1 MARPLVPAEIGTR
14 NSSLKLLVRAV
25 AVLLVALPFV
35 AIALVL
41 MCFED
46 QPLVSG
52 SVQLT
57 PQDIEKAKRIL
68 GEHDPR
74 KAGPGGLQKVTIEER
89 DFETT
94 LNYAASRVG
103 GHGIARVAL
112 RPGSVWL
119 RATVEVPRSPIG
131 RYVNVDAVLLETG
144 ALPRFDRL
152 KIGHVTF
159 PPSFGDWLLREGA
172 RRAVATERGGLAAD
186 VVKDVSIGDKRL
198 TVTYQWNDA
207 IIERARAV
215 LVAPDDQA
223 RFRVYHDRLIE
234 VVAQAPNK
242 VSLATLM
249 PPLFLLALD
258 RGATG
263 DIVREMRAAIIV
275 LTFYANGKG
284 LGEIVAAARQWPQ
297 PARRTVTLAGRD
309 DFPKHFLISAA
320 IAAEAG
326 TPLADAI
333 GVYKEIDD
341 SRGGS
346 GFSFNDIGADRAG
359 TRFGETASRSPE
371 RARKLARALA
381 AGVKESDFMPDVSDL
396 PEFMQE
402 PEFVR
407 RYGGVGGSGY
417 NKMMAT
423 IETRVAAL
431 PALR

>member
-1 MARPLVPAEIGTR
+1 MKV
-14 NSSLKLLVRAV
+14 LLRAV
-25 AVLLVALPFV
+25 AVFVVALPFV

-41 MCFED
+41 MCFQD
-46 QPLVSG
+46 RPLVSG
-52 SVQLT
+52 SVQLS
-57 PQDIEKAKRIL
+57 PQDIEKAKRIIDA
-68 GEHDPR
+68 HDPR
-74 KAGPGGLQKVTIEER
+74 NAGPGGLQTITIEER

-103 GHGIARVAL
+103 HGIARVAL
-112 RPGSVWL
+112 RQGSLWL
-119 RATVEVPRSPIG
+119 QATVELPKGPIG
-131 RYVNVDAVLLETG
+131 RYLNVDAVLLETG
-144 ALPRFDRL
+144 GVPRFDRL
-152 KIGHVTF
+152 KIGSV
-159 PPSFGDWLLREGA
+159 PLPGVLADWLLREGV
-172 RRAVATERGGLAAD
+172 RRALATERGGLAAD
-186 VVKDVSIGDKRL
+186 VVKGVSVGDKRI
-198 TVTYQWNDA
+198 TVAYQWSDA
-207 IIERARAV
+207 LAERARAI

-223 RFRVYHDRLIE
+223 RFRVHHDRLIE

-258 RGATG
+258 RGAAG
-263 DIVREMRAAIIV
+263 DVVREMRAAIIV

-284 LGEIVAAARQWPQ
+284 LGEIVAAASQWPQ

-320 IAAEAG
+320 IAAQAG

-346 GFSFNDIGADRAG
+346 GFSFNDIGAAQAG

-371 RARKLARALA
+371 RARRLARALA

-402 PEFVR
+402 PEFKR
-407 RYGGVGGSGY
+407 RYGGVGGAGY
-417 NKMMAT
+417 NKMMTT
-423 IETRVAAL
+423 IETRVSAL
-431 PALR
+431 PVLR

>member
-1 MARPLVPAEIGTR
+1 
-14 NSSLKLLVRAV
+14 LKVLLRAV
-25 AVLLVALPFV
+25 AVFLVALPLS

-41 MCFED
+41 LCLVD
-46 QPLVSG
+46 RPLVSG

-57 PQDIEKAKRIL
+57 PQDIEKAKRIID
-68 GEHDPR
+68 EHDPR
-74 KAGPGGLQKVTIEER
+74 NAGPDGLQTVTIEER

-94 LNYAASRVG
+94 LNYAASRIG
-103 GHGIARVAL
+103 RGMTRVSL
-112 RPGSVWL
+112 LPGSVWL
-119 RATVEVPRSPIG
+119 QATVELPVSPVG
-131 RYVNVDAVLLETG
+131 RYVNIDAVLRETG
-144 ALPRFDRL
+144 EVPRFDRL
-152 KIGHVTF
+152 KIGSVSL
-159 PPSFGDWLLREGA
+159 PAALGDWMLREGV
-172 RRAVATERGGLAAD
+172 RRVTATERGELAAD
-186 VVKDVSIGDKRL
+186 VIKGVSVSDRRL
-198 TVTYQWNDA
+198 TVTYQWSDA
-207 IIERARAV
+207 LAERARAV

-223 RFRVYHDRLIE
+223 RLRAYHDRLIE
-234 VVAQAPNK
+234 VVARAPPS
-242 VSLATLM
+242 VSLAKLM

-258 RGATG
+258 RGAAG
-263 DIVREMRAAIIV
+263 DIVREVRAAIIV

-284 LGEIVAAARQWPQ
+284 LGEIVAAAKGWPK

-309 DFPKHFLISAA
+309 DSPKHFLISAA

-371 RARKLARALA
+371 RARKLALALA

-402 PEFVR
+402 AEFKR
-407 RYGGVGGSGY
+407 RYGGVGGAGY
-417 NKMMAT
+417 DKMMAA
-423 IETRVAAL
+423 IEARVAAV
-431 PALR
+431 PVLR